1 MGFENVL
8 KMLNIILGRIGLSY
22 AKFLPKDTEWEGSF
36 EVLLIL
42 HNFNQRLKLVSKVR
56 KKTLLNKE
64 DIACS
69 EVIHHPDHS
78 GIC

>member
-1 MGFENVL
+1 MEIILTML
-8 KMLNIILGRIGLSY
+8 KSTLGRIGLSY

-36 EVLLIL
+36 EVLLSIL
-42 HNFNQRLKLVSKVR
+42 QNFDNRLKLVSKVR

-78 GIC
+78 GFC

>member
-1 MGFENVL
+1 M
-8 KMLNIILGRIGLSY
+8 ILGRIGLSY

-36 EVLLIL
+36 EVLLMIL
-42 HNFNQRLKLVSKVR
+42 QNFLLKPSRFNLPKLVSKVR

-69 EVIHHPDHS
+69 EVI
-78 GIC
+78 